1 MLEYVLIGLTIL
13 GVIVLGLIRLVA
25 SRPTDFKIE
34 RSESIAAAP
43 MAVFAKINDLH
54 EWEHWSPWAK
64 LDPAMKSTY
73 EGPASGEG
81 SIYGWSSANN
91 KVGEGRMTLTKSRP
105 PESIGI
111 QLDFI
116 RPMACTNQVEFTLR
130 PESQGTAVTWAM
142 TGKNGFVA
150 KAFHLMMN
158 IDKLVGGD
166 FAKGLAQLKSLV
178 ESTGK

>member
-1 MLEYVLIGLTIL
+1 MDPVLTYSL
-13 GVIVLGLIRLVA
+13 LGLGLVVVGLILLVA
-25 SRPTDFKIE
+25 TRPSDFKIE
-34 RSESIAAAP
+34 RSAVMAAPAAAI
-43 MAVFAKINDLH
+43 FAKINDFH
-54 EWEHWSPWAK
+54 QWENWSPWAK

-81 SIYGWSSANN
+81 SIYGWSSASN

-105 PESIGI
+105 SELIGI

-130 PESQGTAVTWAM
+130 PEGQGTAVTWAM

-150 KAFHLMMN
+150 KAFHMMMN
-158 IDKLVGGD
+158 IDKMVGDD
-166 FAKGLAQLKSLV
+166 FAKGLAQLKTLV
-178 ESTGK
+178 ETSGK